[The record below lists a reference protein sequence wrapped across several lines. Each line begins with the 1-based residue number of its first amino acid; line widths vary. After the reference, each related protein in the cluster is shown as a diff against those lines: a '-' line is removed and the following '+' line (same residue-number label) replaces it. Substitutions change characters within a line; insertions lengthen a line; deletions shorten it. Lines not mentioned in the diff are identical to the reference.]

1 MTRTSRAEGC
11 LVKEHVEWEA
21 LVGALS
27 RVLSVSPADI
37 RAFDVQQLI
46 TPPPLVLVECHERE
60 SGFRMDLT
68 LYLDAEVRSELV
80 GVPLARALA
89 MTLGQEVLT
98 SPPGRTDEFM
108 PPPDSWVLACPDGSL
123 FLVRQTQPDSEDVEI
138 DRAPHQMQRLPGPL
152 KS

>member
-1 MTRTSRAEGC
+1 VR
-11 LVKEHVEWEA
+11 
-21 LVGALS
+21 ALS
-27 RVLSVSPADI
+27 DVLAVSPADI
-37 RAFDVQQLI
+37 RAFDVDHLV

-68 LYLDAEVRSELV
+68 LYLGPEVRSELV
-80 GVPLARALA
+80 GVRLARSLA
-89 MTLGQEVLT
+89 MALGQEVLT

-123 FLVRQTQPDSEDVEI
+123 FLVRQSQPDSEDVEI
-138 DRAPHQMQRLPGPL
+138 DRAPHQMQRLSGPL

>member
-37 RAFDVQQLI
+37 RAFGVQQLI

-68 LYLDAEVRSELV
+68 IGTCRRASRQGACHDA
-80 GVPLARALA
+80 G
-89 MTLGQEVLT
+89 
-98 SPPGRTDEFM
+98 PGG
-108 PPPDSWVLACPDGSL
+108 PDQSAWQDG
-123 FLVRQTQPDSEDVEI
+123 
-138 DRAPHQMQRLPGPL
+138 
-152 KS
+152 